1 MRYCL
6 EHSIQNDVHP
16 AKSLISNW
24 HVPVLIN
31 FISGSS
37 SFSFYNTLYFIN
49 LFSFQCQLQSK
60 YIVIVFQS
68 ASPCYT
74 FSSVILT
81 NQKWWWWVNTQIIYI
96 ILLSWHIHKSQSGVC
111 TVVTFVHQYNF
122 ISYISLSLKEFQL
135 HARNKKYNLNCKF
148 WRWIT
153 GAGFWQARGLNLSL
167 YSFYLKK

>member
-1 MRYCL
+1 MTMRYCL

-16 AKSLISNW
+16 AKSLNINW

-49 LFSFQCQLQSK
+49 LFSFQCQLQCISFLECIPLLHIFISNSK
-60 YIVIVFQS
+60 KPKMVMMS
-68 ASPCYT
+68 KHP
-74 FSSVILT
+74 
-81 NQKWWWWVNTQIIYI
+81 NNI
-96 ILLSWHIHKSQSGVC
+96 ILLSWHIHHKSQNGVC

-135 HARNKKYNLNCKF
+135 HARNKKYNLNYKF

-153 GAGFWQARGLNLSL
+153 GAGYWQARGLKLSL
-167 YSFYLKK
+167 YCFYLKK

>member
-16 AKSLISNW
+16 AKSLNINW
-24 HVPVLIN
+24 HVPFLIN
-31 FISGSS
+31 FISRLS

-49 LFSFQCQLQSK
+49 LFSFQCQLQCNSFLECIPLFHIFISNSNK
-60 YIVIVFQS
+60 PKMMMI
-68 ASPCYT
+68 
-74 FSSVILT
+74 
-81 NQKWWWWVNTQIIYI
+81 NTQII
-96 ILLSWHIHKSQSGVC
+96 LFSSVNWHIHHKSQNGVC

-153 GAGFWQARGLNLSL
+153 GAGYWQARGLNLSL
-167 YSFYLKK
+167 YCFYLKK